1 METHRF
7 DNSYARLPEAF
18 YSRVV
23 PDAVPRPE
31 MIKINAPLA
40 ELLGF
45 DPQWLASSEGLGLL
59 SGARLPDDAD
69 PVAMVY
75 AGHQFG
81 GWSPRLGDGRAILLG
96 ELIGRDGL
104 RRDLHLKGSGVT
116 PYSRQGDG
124 KAPLGPVLREYLV
137 GEAMAAFGVPTTRA
151 LAAVSTG
158 ETLYRERPVPGAILA
173 RVASSHVRV
182 GTFQY
187 FRAVDDI
194 DSLRQ
199 LADYVIERHYPEAGE
214 GEHPYR
220 AMLEAVFRRTASLI
234 ARWMQLGFVHGVM
247 NTDNMQIAGETIDF
261 GPCAFLEAFEPGA
274 VFSSIDQG
282 GRYAYDQQPAIGQ
295 WNCTRLAEALLPL
308 LGADEASAVEH
319 AKAALAV
326 YADAFN
332 AAFLSGFSEKLG
344 FAPAQLDRDADRIG
358 SFVNDTFTTLAEQGV
373 DFTLFF
379 RHLARVAEG
388 EPADAFL
395 ALFAAPAAGEEW
407 LAGWRNA
414 LGPKGTSEP
423 DGIDRMRRV
432 NPIFIP
438 RNHRVEEAIRAGLEG
453 DYGPFERMN
462 AVWSTPYA
470 EQPDHADLEHPASS
484 EERVLETF
492 CGT

>member
-1 METHRF
+1 MEPHRF

-18 YSRVV
+18 YSRVA
-23 PDAVPRPE
+23 PDAVTSPAV
-31 MIKINAPLA
+31 IKINAPLA

-45 DPQWLASSEGLGLL
+45 DPRWLASNEGLGLL
-59 SGARLPDDAD
+59 SGARLPEAAD
-69 PVAMVY
+69 PISMVY
-75 AGHQFG
+75 AGHQSG

-104 RRDLHLKGSGVT
+104 RRDLQLKGSGQT

-158 ETLYRERPVPGAILA
+158 ETLYRERPLPGAILA

-214 GEHPYR
+214 GEHPYL
-220 AMLEAVFRRTASLI
+220 AFLESVFRRTAALI

-274 VFSSIDQG
+274 VFSSIDRG
-282 GRYAYDQQPAIGQ
+282 GRYAYDQQPAIGH

-308 LGADEASAVEH
+308 LGADEASAVEN
-319 AKAALAV
+319 AKAALAA
-326 YADAFN
+326 YAETFHEE
-332 AAFLSGFSEKLG
+332 FLSGFSEKLG
-344 FAPAQLDRDADRIG
+344 FPSSAHLGGDPGRMGQL
-358 SFVNDTFTTLAEQGV
+358 VNDTFTTLAEAGGGGG
-373 DFTLFF
+373 
-379 RHLARVAEG
+379 LA
-388 EPADAFL
+388 
-395 ALFAAPAAGEEW
+395 
-407 LAGWRNA
+407 
-414 LGPKGTSEP
+414 
-423 DGIDRMRRV
+423 DRM
-432 NPIFIP
+432 
-438 RNHRVEEAIRAGLEG
+438 AGLTRSPGEG
-453 DYGPFERMN
+453 WVARPGLGCR
-462 AVWSTPYA
+462 STQRCRATDPI
-470 EQPDHADLEHPASS
+470 S
-484 EERVLETF
+484 EVAPIGCEIRHGCDATV
-492 CGT
+492 GV

>member
-1 METHRF
+1 
-7 DNSYARLPEAF
+7 
-18 YSRVV
+18 
-23 PDAVPRPE
+23 
-31 MIKINAPLA
+31 
-40 ELLGF
+40 
-45 DPQWLASSEGLGLL
+45 
-59 SGARLPDDAD
+59 
-69 PVAMVY
+69 
-75 AGHQFG
+75 
-81 GWSPRLGDGRAILLG
+81 
-96 ELIGRDGL
+96 
-104 RRDLHLKGSGVT
+104 
-116 PYSRQGDG
+116 
-124 KAPLGPVLREYLV
+124 
-137 GEAMAAFGVPTTRA
+137 MAAFGVPTTRA

-187 FRAVDDI
+187 FRAIDDI

-199 LADYVIERHYPEAGE
+199 LADYIIERHYPEAGQ

-220 AMLEAVFRRTASLI
+220 GLLEAVFRRTAVLI

-274 VFSSIDQG
+274 VFSSIDRG

-308 LGADEASAVEH
+308 LGADETSAVEH
-319 AKAALAV
+319 AKAALAA
-326 YADAFN
+326 YAEAFHE
-332 AAFLSGFSEKLG
+332 AFLSGFSEKLG
-344 FAPAQLDRDADRIG
+344 FPSSSHLGEDAARMG
-358 SFVNDTFTTLAEQGV
+358 QFVNDTFTTLAEQRV

-379 RHLARVAEG
+379 RRLTSVAQG
-388 EPADAFL
+388 EDAGAFL
-395 ALFAAPAAGEEW
+395 ALFETPAAGEAW
-407 LAGWRNA
+407 LTGWRDA
-414 LGPKGTSEP
+414 LGPERTP
-423 DGIDRMRRV
+423 DADAIDRMRRV

-462 AVWSTPYA
+462 AVWSLPYA
-470 EQPDHADLEHPASS
+470 EQPEHTDLEHPASS